1 VSVPARWFA
10 PCAKG
15 FEYLLVDELKAL
27 GASEAREALAGA
39 HFSGD
44 PTLGYRA
51 CLWWR
56 LPSRV
61 LLPLAEFPANEAA
74 ELYAGVHAIDWKQ
87 HFAPGRTFAV
97 DAVGRSTGLINSVF
111 TAQKAKDAIVDRL
124 RADTG
129 ARPDVDP
136 HDADLRVHVALRQG
150 RAIVSIDLAG
160 APLHE
165 RGWRRGSGDA
175 PMRETLACAML
186 MRAHWPAI
194 HAAGGPLVDPMCG
207 SGTLLIE
214 GALMA
219 ADVAPGLRRERY
231 GFHGWAGF
239 DAVAWQALRDEASA
253 RARVGLTSL
262 KAVFH
267 GSDTNA
273 ALIGACKGN
282 AQAAGVAGFVHLRHA
297 SVARLEP
304 PPAEVPGLVI
314 ANPPYGERLG
324 AGEALQGTYREFGEA
339 LRRGFIGW
347 HACFITSDERLARAT
362 GLRAKRTYT
371 LYNGAIECRLYC
383 IDAVEGGERAPH
395 EAKPLS
401 APAEGLRNRILKN
414 QRHLK
419 ARLAREGIGCY
430 RVYDADIPEY
440 AAAIDVY
447 DGHLHIQEYAPPPEI
462 PPEVARRRFGEIVRA
477 AGEALEVPRERIAVK
492 SRRPQTRER
501 RYERMDERG
510 EFIEVGEGGLRF
522 MVNLHDYLDTGL
534 FLDHRLVRARLR
546 ELARGQRFLNLFCY
560 TATASVYAA
569 DGGAASTTSV
579 DLSATYLEWAQR
591 NLALNGHASDA
602 HRLVQADTLAWLAAE
617 RGVYDLIFV
626 DPPTFSNS
634 KRADDFDVQR
644 DHLRLLELCR
654 DRLAP
659 AGTIVFS
666 NNFRRFKLD
675 RGGLTLLGL
684 EARDTT
690 RASIPFDFARDP
702 RIHQCFEL
710 RRATPGDTKPTPG

>member
-1 VSVPARWFA
+1 A
-10 PCAKG
+10 
-15 FEYLLVDELKAL
+15 
-27 GASEAREALAGA
+27 
-39 HFSGD
+39 
-44 PTLGYRA
+44 
-51 CLWWR
+51 
-56 LPSRV
+56 
-61 LLPLAEFPANEAA
+61 
-74 ELYAGVHAIDWKQ
+74 
-87 HFAPGRTFAV
+87 
-97 DAVGRSTGLINSVF
+97 
-111 TAQKAKDAIVDRL
+111 
-124 RADTG
+124 
-129 ARPDVDP
+129 
-136 HDADLRVHVALRQG
+136 
-150 RAIVSIDLAG
+150 
-160 APLHE
+160 
-165 RGWRRGSGDA
+165 
-175 PMRETLACAML
+175 
-186 MRAHWPAI
+186 
-194 HAAGGPLVDPMCG
+194 
-207 SGTLLIE
+207 
-214 GALMA
+214 
-219 ADVAPGLRRERY
+219 
-231 GFHGWAGF
+231 
-239 DAVAWQALRDEASA
+239 
-253 RARVGLTSL
+253 
-262 KAVFH
+262 
-267 GSDTNA
+267 
-273 ALIGACKGN
+273 
-282 AQAAGVAGFVHLRHA
+282 
-297 SVARLEP
+297 
-304 PPAEVPGLVI
+304 PGLVI

-324 AGEALQGTYREFGEA
+324 AGEELKATYREFGDA
-339 LRRGFIGW
+339 LRRGFSGW
-347 HACFITSDERLARAT
+347 HAAFITSDERLARAT

-383 IDAVEGGERAPH
+383 IDAVEDDERAPH

-419 ARLAREGIGCY
+419 ARLAREAITCY

-447 DGHLHIQEYAPPPEI
+447 EGSLHIQEYAPPPEI

-477 AGEALEVPRERIAVK
+477 AGEALAVPRERIAVK

-591 NLALNGHASDA
+591 NLALNGHAGEA

-617 RGVYDLIFV
+617 RARYDLIFV

-659 AGTIVFS
+659 GGTIVFS
-666 NNFRRFKLD
+666 NNYRRFKLD
-675 RGGLTLLGL
+675 REGLALLGL
-684 EARDTT
+684 AAHDTT

-710 RRATPGDTKPTPG
+710 RRAAAGDAKPSAT

>member
-1 VSVPARWFA
+1 MSAATRWFA

-15 FEYLLVDELKAL
+15 FEYLLVDELKSL
-27 GASEAREALAGA
+27 GAVEAREALAGA

-44 PTLGYRA
+44 ATLGYRA
-51 CLWWR
+51 CIWSR
-56 LPSRV
+56 LASRV
-61 LLPLAEFPANEAA
+61 LLPLAEFPANEAEA
-74 ELYAGVHAIDWKQ
+74 LYEGVHGIDWAT
-87 HFAPGRTFAV
+87 HLAPGRTLAV
-97 DAVGRSTGLINSVF
+97 DAVGRSTGLVNSVY

-129 ARPDVDP
+129 TRPDVDP
-136 HDADLRVHVALRQG
+136 QHADLRVHVALRQG
-150 RAIVSIDLAG
+150 RAIVSLDLAG

-165 RGWRRGSGDA
+165 RGWRRGSGEA

-186 MRAHWPAI
+186 LRAHWPQV

-219 ADVAPGLRRERY
+219 ADVAPGLRRERW
-231 GFHGWAGF
+231 GFQGWAGF
-239 DAVAWQALRDEASA
+239 DAAAWRALREEAQA
-253 RARVGLTSL
+253 RAQAGL
-262 KAVFH
+262 KALQPVFH

-282 AQAAGVAGFVHLRHA
+282 AQTAGVAGFVQLRHA
-297 SVARLEP
+297 PVSRLEP
-304 PPAEVPGLVI
+304 PPAAAPGLVI

-324 AGEALQGTYREFGEA
+324 AGEALLATYREFGDA
-339 LRRGFIGW
+339 LRRGFSGW
-347 HACFITSDERLARAT
+347 HAAFITSDERLARAT
-362 GLRAKRTYT
+362 GLRARRTYT
-371 LYNGAIECRLYC
+371 LYNGALECRLYC
-383 IDAVEGGERAPH
+383 IDAVEDGERAPR
-395 EAKPLS
+395 EARPLS

-419 ARLAREGIGCY
+419 ARLAREGITCY
-430 RVYDADIPEY
+430 RVYDADLPEY
-440 AAAIDVY
+440 AAPIDVY
-447 DGHLHIQEYAPPPEI
+447 EGHLHIQEYAPPAEI
-462 PPEVARRRFGEIVRA
+462 PPETARRRFGEIVRA
-477 AGEALEVPRERIAVK
+477 AGEALGVPRERIAVK

-522 MVNLHDYLDTGL
+522 VVNLHDYLDTGL
-534 FLDHRLVRARLR
+534 FLDHRLVRARVR
-546 ELARGQRFLNLFCY
+546 ELARGRRFLNLFCY
-560 TATASVYAA
+560 TASASVYAA
-569 DGGAASTTSV
+569 AGGAASTTSV
-579 DLSATYLEWAQR
+579 DLSATYLDWAQR
-591 NLALNGHASDA
+591 NLALNGFEGGA
-602 HRLVQADTLAWLAAE
+602 HRLVQADSLAWLAAE
-617 RGVYDLIFV
+617 RAEYDLVFV

-644 DHLRLLELCR
+644 DHLRLLGLCR
-654 DRLAP
+654 DRLA
-659 AGTIVFS
+659 AGGLIVFS

-675 RGGLTLLGL
+675 QAGIAALGL
-684 EARDTT
+684 AARDTS

-710 RRATPGDTKPTPG
+710 CRDAPGTAKPAQS